1 MPNWDGWYLFTSFQC
16 CGLIYFP
23 PLSHLIGLWTW
34 DSKCKLV
41 CKLYQWCEGRHLV
54 FISGRWESLAE
65 FVGCYSA
72 HPRDAEVK
80 DFVLKRSVHIV
91 RNWRHACVCVCVFLL
106 LRFSFCGLRSN
117 RAITWKCCLS
127 PHTHKCYIKVIMI
140 FLLLWLLLFKR
151 LILWFCICPA
161 QKHTRA
167 ATLKGRATSLNDSMV
182 HLIYS
187 GCWRK

>member
-1 MPNWDGWYLFTSFQC
+1 MVRRQTSC
-16 CGLIYFP
+16 VYFWQMGEFGRVCW
-23 PLSHLIGLWTW
+23 LLLCTSTRCRSKGFCFEEVCSH
-34 DSKCKLV
+34 S
-41 CKLYQWCEGRHLV
+41 QE
-54 FISGRWESLAE
+54 
-65 FVGCYSA
+65 
-72 HPRDAEVK
+72 
-80 DFVLKRSVHIV
+80 LKTCM
-91 RNWRHACVCVCVFLL
+91 CVCVCFSLIEIL
-106 LRFSFCGLRSN
+106 ILRAQIKQSHNLKMLFVSKD
-117 RAITWKCCLS
+117 THT
-127 PHTHKCYIKVIMI
+127 HTHKCYIKVIMI